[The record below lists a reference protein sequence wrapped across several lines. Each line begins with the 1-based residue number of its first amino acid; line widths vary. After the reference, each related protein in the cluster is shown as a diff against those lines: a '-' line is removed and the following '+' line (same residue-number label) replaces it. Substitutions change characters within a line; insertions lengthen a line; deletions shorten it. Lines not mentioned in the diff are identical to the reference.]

1 VTREAYETCNN
12 ETKPIEKYDDGRT
25 KIELDRSGPFY
36 FIGGQGNDSCAFGQ
50 RLTVVVISDKVQNGK
65 HNHTHV
71 APTPA
76 PTTSIADPPITSGA
90 PHELRGGFMGIFLMG
105 VGTLVRMVLLWNIG
119 RVVEINV
126 NFLFLIC
133 FILVK
138 IQREMWTLEN
148 KG

>member
-1 VTREAYETCNN
+1 LCTYVVFEYDPKFDSVLRVTREDYETCNN
-12 ETKPIEKYDDGRT
+12 ETKPVEKYDDGRT

-105 VGTLVRMVLLWNIG
+105 VGTLVGMVLL
-119 RVVEINV
+119 
-126 NFLFLIC
+126 
-133 FILVK
+133 
-138 IQREMWTLEN
+138 
-148 KG
+148 